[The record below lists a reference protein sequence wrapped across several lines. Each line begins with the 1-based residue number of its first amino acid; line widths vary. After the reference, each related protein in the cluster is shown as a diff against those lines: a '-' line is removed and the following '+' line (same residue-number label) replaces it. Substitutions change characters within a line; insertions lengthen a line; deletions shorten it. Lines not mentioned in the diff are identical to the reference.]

1 MLQKA
6 NKEICTF
13 FFFFFLNSEMQ
24 LPLPLKKHK
33 LELILIDQLEVGTR
47 IRWNRLESMAPFFGL
62 TCYSAISYC
71 SLAGKWS
78 KITAGYTFQ
87 ILLLLLSH
95 LEVCKDKF
103 AFSSFLSLSLSLFFY
118 FFSSSL
124 VQNEMT
130 RYQISKLLQY

>member
-1 MLQKA
+1 MELA
-6 NKEICTF
+6 SLENKGWKGCCKRLTKKSALF

-47 IRWNRLESMAPFFGL
+47 IRWNRLELMAPFFGL

-103 AFSSFLSLSLSLFFY
+103 AFSSFLSLSLSFFLLLFF
-118 FFSSSL
+118 FFGP
-124 VQNEMT
+124 
-130 RYQISKLLQY
+130 K